1 MAGAELVSVLYGGIL
16 VLATVLFLVYRIT
29 R

>member
-1 MAGAELVSVLYGGIL
+1 MAGAELVGVLYGGIL